1 MICNNCNSNVSVTAR
16 NNPVNGGSKN
26 GTKGENVSP
35 FSNERRNAYV
45 VEHLTSSMLELL
57 KEKPLNE
64 ISISELC
71 GMAGVGRTSFYR
83 NYEEKE
89 DIIKAYVEHLFQDWV
104 GRWKETPDLPVKETV
119 RIVFSH
125 FEANREFYTLLNER
139 GLVYLLKDIILDLC
153 GFNPEQEMRAAYSS
167 AYVAFFLYGWIDVW
181 FRRGM
186 KDTTEELIAYL
197 PQ

>member
-1 MICNNCNSNVSVTAR
+1 MGAVKMEQKAKS
-16 NNPVNGGSKN
+16 
-26 GTKGENVSP
+26 VSP
-35 FSNERRNAYV
+35 FSNESRNAYV
-45 VEHLTSSMLELL
+45 VEHLTSAMLALL
-57 KEKPLNE
+57 EEKPINE

-89 DIIKAYVEHLFQDWV
+89 DIIKAYIGHLFQDWV
-104 GRWKETPDLPVKETV
+104 GKYRETPDLPVRDVV

-125 FEANREFYTLLNER
+125 FEAHRDFYTLLNER
-139 GLVYLLKDIILDLC
+139 GLVYLLKDIILELC
-153 GFNPEQEMRAAYSS
+153 GFNPEQELSAAYSS
-167 AYVAFFLYGWIDVW
+167 AYVGFFLYGWIEVW

-186 KDTTEELIAYL
+186 RDTAEELIAYL

>member
-1 MICNNCNSNVSVTAR
+1 MEQKA
-16 NNPVNGGSKN
+16 K
-26 GTKGENVSP
+26 NVSP

-57 KEKPLNE
+57 KEKSLNE

-104 GRWKETPDLPVKETV
+104 DRWKETPDLPVKETV

-153 GFNPEQEMRAAYSS
+153 GFNPEQEMPAAYSS

-186 KDTTEELIAYL
+186 KDTTEELITYL

>member
-1 MICNNCNSNVSVTAR
+1 MEQKA
-16 NNPVNGGSKN
+16 K
-26 GTKGENVSP
+26 NVSP
-35 FSNERRNAYV
+35 FSNAGRSAYV
-45 VEHLTSSMLELL
+45 AERLAGSMLALL
-57 KEKPLNE
+57 KEKPVAD

-71 GMAGVGRTSFYR
+71 AMAGVGRTSFYR

-89 DIIKAYVEHLFQDWV
+89 DIIKAYMIRLSQSWMD
-104 GRWKETPDLPVKETV
+104 KCKITPNLPVSETV

-125 FEANREFYTLLNER
+125 FEANRDFYSLLNER

-153 GFNPEQEMRAAYSS
+153 GFNPDQEVIAAYSS
-167 AYVAFFLYGWIDVW
+167 AYVGFFLYGWVEVW

-186 KDTTEELIAYL
+186 RDTVEELIAYL